1 MVGLVKRLR
10 LEALGSMDPH
20 LTATTAIKEWSWTS
34 LNTVGASQGHW
45 VGSAAPINW
54 WPTLNRHNLH
64 QGVILDVPQHG
75 RCITRPLSRVG
86 RTYQLVG
93 RAKPTQG
100 ADLQPP
106 QEQWSGSSK
115 FICGGSQSRPHLEI
129 RSHLLAQHCSSLS
142 PTSTPSCSHQPI
154 GSIYREWHLVEGHK
168 WLESKWRSPT

>member
-1 MVGLVKRLR
+1 MLLSGPRHQQSHKHPLDGWDTPVNGRFDQK
-10 LEALGSMDPH
+10 A
-20 LTATTAIKEWSWTS
+20 K
-34 LNTVGASQGHW
+34 
-45 VGSAAPINW
+45 VGSTWIDG
-54 WPTLNRHNLH
+54 PTLNRHNFH

-86 RTYQLVG
+86 HTYQLVC
-93 RAKPTQG
+93 RAKPSQG

-129 RSHLLAQHCSSLS
+129 RSHLLVQHRSSLS
-142 PTSTPSCSHQPI
+142 PTSTPSCSHRPI
-154 GSIYREWHLVEGHK
+154 GAIYRAWHLVEGHK